1 MIKVPEAFRTAPR
14 VPPRDGRYPCTEC
27 GSRTWMAYRS
37 GETKR
42 GTKGVMPAPIRWCMY
57 CKDMRHWSGRKIE
70 EQKAWANHYSCLTC
84 SSSTYRLRLW
94 VSDGLTLTLPYAYCV
109 TCDAVASRAIESRGE
124 RKADGVKK
132 CAGCNASI
140 SDRYKW
146 CSNCK
151 LRQIYGHGRLGPP
164 QRRVRAE
171 EADVKRNCVEC
182 GEEYLPNSGTQ
193 RFCTECAAARLRTSR
208 RKPPPKKKPANE
220 LEVEIDFSA
229 AADDAGAAAALAAA
243 APPPPAGRGRGRS
256 RAGSRAVGALS
267 LIALD
272 AGGPGGPA
280 SPVPPPCVRCLAA
293 RRAVPGGRVR
303 GTVSRRGPPA
313 RRRRSGP
320 ARRRIRGARRGRI
333 LGPWAPPR
341 PAEKGRPPRRRPLHP
356 PRAAPAGRKR
366 PPPRRR
372 PLHPPRAAPA
382 GRKRPPPRRRP
393 LHPPRAAPAGRKR
406 PSPPPPA
413 AASAP
418 RRPGRPKKAAP
429 PPPAAASAPRRPGR
443 PKKAAPPPAARPGAG
458 GGSGGSAGLRAV
470 DDAHGRGRTRG
481 AAPGRAGAAKGR
493 SARAASGAGRQK
505 KAAPGK
511 KAAKGPAGRRS

>member
-1 MIKVPEAFRTAPR
+1 
-14 VPPRDGRYPCTEC
+14 
-27 GSRTWMAYRS
+27 
-37 GETKR
+37 
-42 GTKGVMPAPIRWCMY
+42 MY

-109 TCDAVASRAIESRGE
+109 TCDAVASRAIETRGE

-208 RKPPPKKKPANE
+208 RKPTPKKKPANE

-229 AADDAGAAAALAAA
+229 AVDGSEGAAALV
-243 APPPPAGRGRGRS
+243 APAPAGRGRGRS
-256 RAGSRAVGALS
+256 RAGSRAAGALS

-272 AGGPGGPA
+272 AGGSGGPS
-280 SPVPPPCVRCLAA
+280 SPVPPPVFDASLPGALCQPAEFEDLFPDAA
-293 RRAVPGGRVR
+293 RPPAGAD
-303 GTVSRRGPPA
+303 RGPPGGGSA
-313 RRRRSGP
+313 EPAAGGSSGSRRCP
-320 ARRRIRGARRGRI
+320 GR
-333 LGPWAPPR
+333 PKKAAAAPP
-341 PAEKGRPPRRRPLHP
+341 PAD
-356 PRAAPAGRKR
+356 AA
-366 PPPRRR
+366 PPPR
-372 PLHPPRAAPA
+372 
-382 GRKRPPPRRRP
+382 
-393 LHPPRAAPAGRKR
+393 
-406 PSPPPPA
+406 
-413 AASAP
+413 
-418 RRPGRPKKAAP
+418 RRPGRPKKAA
-429 PPPAAASAPRRPGR
+429 
-443 PKKAAPPPAARPGAG
+443 AAPPPAARPGAG
-458 GGSGGSAGLRAV
+458 GGLRAV
-470 DDAHGRGRTRG
+470 DDTPGRGRTRG
-481 AAPGRAGAAKGR
+481 AAPGRAGAARGR
-493 SARAASGAGRQK
+493 SPRAASGAGREK
-505 KAAPGK
+505 KAAPGR
-511 KAAKGPAGRRS
+511 KAAKRPAGRQS